1 MAMCSLALAN
11 HLTIKTL
18 GSLLQT
24 HLMST
29 FTCLRA
35 DGIYARQMLFSQTD
49 GMMLNAHRV
58 E

>member
-1 MAMCSLALAN
+1 MRLLALETQ
-11 HLTIKTL
+11 LTRKTL

>member
-1 MAMCSLALAN
+1 MRSLALE
-11 HLTIKTL
+11 TQPTRKTL
-18 GSLLQT
+18 GFLLQT

-29 FTCLRA
+29 LTCLRV
-35 DGIYARQMLFSQTD
+35 DGIYARQMLFSQTN